1 MGVISILLGII
12 TFFLFILGGAKL
24 SEVIVNYKAI
34 LSMSVTSLQTV
45 SNLGLTIA
53 VVVFFSFLGLLIGM
67 NLVMQGLSYNKLNKI
82 QTQLKRR
89 G

>member
-1 MGVISILLGII
+1 MGIISILLGII

-67 NLVMQGLSYNKLNKI
+67 NLVMHGLSYNKLNKI